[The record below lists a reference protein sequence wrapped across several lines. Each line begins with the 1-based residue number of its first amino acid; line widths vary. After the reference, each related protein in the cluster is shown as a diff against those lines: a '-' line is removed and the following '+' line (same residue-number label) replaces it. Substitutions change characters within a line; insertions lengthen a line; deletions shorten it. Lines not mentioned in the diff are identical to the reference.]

1 MFPADAVTYVQGVP
15 IGFIGVVLEDTP
27 NVVLPSAMKG
37 LKFLNE
43 SETINKYV
51 RELQEKDVKTIVVL
65 IHNGA
70 IRKGLYNE
78 IQNKIGPIFDVLN
91 NTDHA
96 VDVFITATPIKPTM
110 PLLTIA

>member
-70 IRKGLYNE
+70 IRKDCTTRSRIKLVPSSMYS
-78 IQNKIGPIFDVLN
+78 
-91 NTDHA
+91 T
-96 VDVFITATPIKPTM
+96 TPIM
-110 PLLTIA
+110 Q